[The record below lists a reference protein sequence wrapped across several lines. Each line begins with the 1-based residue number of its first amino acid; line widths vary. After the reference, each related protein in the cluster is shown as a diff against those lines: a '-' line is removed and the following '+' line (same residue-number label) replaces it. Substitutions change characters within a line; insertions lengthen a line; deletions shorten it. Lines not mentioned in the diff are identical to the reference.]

1 MADEAIRKLCDGEE
15 LVLADEQRAPSLQVS
30 READP
35 RAATVERRHRA
46 LAGRSPAPVVARS
59 RSATTQHW
67 VVFMAVTSRLTGS

>member
-46 LAGRSPAPVVARS
+46 LAGRSPEPRSPLARPAPPIAAPR
-59 RSATTQHW
+59 
-67 VVFMAVTSRLTGS
+67 

>member
-1 MADEAIRKLCDGEE
+1 MADEAIRKLSDGEE

-46 LAGRSPAPVVARS
+46 LAGRPPEPRTPFARPAPPAAPR
-59 RSATTQHW
+59 
-67 VVFMAVTSRLTGS
+67 